1 MLTFSVIVSEDFM
14 VASGKKVFMGYHNEE
29 ISLNYKKK
37 NNFSNFNKVKD
48 SLRVAIFFIR

>member
-48 SLRVAIFFIR
+48 SLRVAIFFIW